1 MKTLYCTAFS
11 LALGVFA
18 SVSAAQDLATV
29 VENCNGCHGD
39 DGVSQ
44 WSDVPTIAGVP
55 EYVHADALYFFRDNE
70 RPCSETEYKQGD
82 TSRPATTMCAV
93 VADLSDEM
101 LDELAAHYVGLPY
114 VPAQQEFDAG
124 LAAAGKAVHD
134 NLCDKC
140 HSEGG
145 GNPDDEAGIL
155 SGMWIGYLEAT
166 MAQYAS
172 GEREQDKKMKEKMD
186 ELSDADT
193 TALIHYY
200 ASQQ

>member
-1 MKTLYCTAFS
+1 MKSFYLTALS
-11 LALGVFA
+11 LAFGMFA
-18 SVSAAQDLATV
+18 SVSAAGDLATIT
-29 VENCNGCHGD
+29 ENCNGCHGD

-55 EYVHADALYFFRDNE
+55 EYVHADALFFFRDNE
-70 RPCSETEYKQGD
+70 RPCSETEFKQGD

-101 LDELAAHYVGLPY
+101 LEELGAYYFELPY
-114 VPAQQEFDAG
+114 VAAQQEFDAG

-134 NLCDKC
+134 KLCDKC
-140 HSEGG
+140 HSDGG

-155 SGMWIGYLEAT
+155 SGMWMGYLEDT
-166 MAQYAS
+166 FAQYAS
-172 GEREQDKKMKEKMD
+172 GDREQDKKMKETMD
-186 ELSDADT
+186 PLSDADV

>member
-1 MKTLYCTAFS
+1 MKIYTLTAIS
-11 LALGVFA
+11 LALGMFA
-18 SVSAAQDLATV
+18 SVSAADELATV
-29 VENCNGCHGD
+29 TENCNGCHGD

-55 EYVHADALYFFRDNE
+55 EYVHADALYLFRENG
-70 RPCSETEYKQGD
+70 RPCSEIKYKQGD
-82 TSRPATTMCAV
+82 TSRAATTMCDV
-93 VADLSDEM
+93 VKDLSDETI
-101 LDELAAHYVGLPY
+101 DALAAHYFELPY

-134 NLCDKC
+134 NLCEKC

-155 SGMWIGYLEAT
+155 SGMWMGYLKAT
-166 MAQYAS
+166 MAEYAS
-172 GEREQDKKMKEKMD
+172 GDREQDKKMQEKMD
-186 ELSDADT
+186 ELSDADV
-193 TALIHYY
+193 TALLHYY

>member
-29 VENCNGCHGD
+29 VEDCNGCHGD

>member
-1 MKTLYCTAFS
+1 MKSYYLTALS
-11 LALGVFA
+11 LALGMFA
-18 SVSAAQDLATV
+18 SVSAADDLAAV

-55 EYVHADALYFFRDNE
+55 EYVHADALYFFRDEE
-70 RPCSETEYKQGD
+70 RPCSESEYKQGD
-82 TSRPATTMCAV
+82 TGRPATTMCAV

-101 LDELAAHYVGLPY
+101 LDELGAYYFELPF
-114 VPAQQEFDAG
+114 VAAQQEFDAG
-124 LAAAGKAVHD
+124 LAAAGQAVHD
-134 NLCDKC
+134 QLCDKC

-155 SGMWIGYLEAT
+155 SGQWMGYLEDT
-166 MAQYAS
+166 FAQYAS
-172 GEREQDKKMKEKMD
+172 GAREQDKKMKETMD
-186 ELSDADT
+186 PLSDADV

>member
-1 MKTLYCTAFS
+1 MKSFYFTFVS
-11 LALGVFA
+11 LALGMFA
-18 SVSAAQDLATV
+18 SISSAQDLAAV
-29 VENCNGCHGD
+29 VDNCNGCHGD

-55 EYVHADALYFFRDNE
+55 EYVHADALYFFRDEE

-101 LDELAAHYVGLPY
+101 LDELAAYYFELPF
-114 VPAQQEFDAG
+114 VAAQQEFDAD

-134 NLCDKC
+134 EACDKC
-140 HSEGG
+140 HSDGG
-145 GNPDDEAGIL
+145 ANPDDEAGIL
-155 SGMWIGYLEAT
+155 SGQWIGYLEAT
-166 MAQYAS
+166 FAEYAS
-172 GEREQDKKMKEKMD
+172 GARDQDKKMKEKMD
-186 ELSDADT
+186 ALSDADT

>member
-1 MKTLYCTAFS
+1 MKTLYCTALS
-11 LALGVFA
+11 LALGMFA
-18 SVSAAQDLATV
+18 SVSGAQDLATV
-29 VENCNGCHGD
+29 VEDCNGCHGD

-55 EYVHADALYFFRDNE
+55 EYVHADALYFFRDEE

-82 TSRPATTMCAV
+82 TSRPATTMCAI

-101 LDELAAHYVGLPY
+101 LDELAAYYVALPY

-140 HSEGG
+140 HSDGG

-155 SGMWIGYLEAT
+155 SGMWIGYLENT

>member
-1 MKTLYCTAFS
+1 MKSFYFTFVS
-11 LALGVFA
+11 LALGMFA
-18 SVSAAQDLATV
+18 SISSAQDLAAV
-29 VENCNGCHGD
+29 VDNCNGCHGD

-55 EYVHADALYFFRDNE
+55 EYVHADALYFFRDEE

-101 LDELAAHYVGLPY
+101 LDELAAYYFELPF
-114 VPAQQEFDAG
+114 VAAQQEFDAG

-134 NLCDKC
+134 EACDKC
-140 HSEGG
+140 HSDGG
-145 GNPDDEAGIL
+145 ANPDDEAGIL
-155 SGMWIGYLEAT
+155 AGQWMGYLEAT
-166 MAQYAS
+166 FAEYAS
-172 GEREQDKKMKEKMD
+172 GARSQDKKMKEKMD
-186 ELSDADT
+186 ALSDADT
-193 TALIHYY
+193 KALIHYY

>member
-1 MKTLYCTAFS
+1 MKSFYLTALS
-11 LALGVFA
+11 LALGMFA
-18 SVSAAQDLATV
+18 SVSAADDLAAIT
-29 VENCNGCHGD
+29 ENCNGCHGD

-55 EYVHADALYFFRDNE
+55 EYVHADALFFFRDNE
-70 RPCSETEYKQGD
+70 RPCSEVEFKQGD

-101 LDELAAHYVGLPY
+101 LEELAVYYFELPY
-114 VPAQQEFDAG
+114 VAAQQEFDTG

-155 SGMWIGYLEAT
+155 SGMWMGYLEDT
-166 MAQYAS
+166 FAQYAS